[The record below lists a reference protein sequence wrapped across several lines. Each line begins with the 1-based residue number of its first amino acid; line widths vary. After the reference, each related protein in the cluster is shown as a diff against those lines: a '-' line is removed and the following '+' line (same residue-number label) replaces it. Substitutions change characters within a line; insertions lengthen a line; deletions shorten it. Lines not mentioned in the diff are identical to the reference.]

1 MKTISSIALALAAT
15 LLCAAAVQAQDNT
28 VKLSV
33 SVYQPHAKNDG
44 INGIG
49 IPPGADASVSSATT
63 AIFTYERLVT
73 PNIGIELVLGFPP
86 RIKAN
91 AEGSLSFLGDDV
103 FSAKIVAPTVLVN
116 YHFFEPGSTWR
127 PYVGAGL
134 NYTRFTSIQSSISSD
149 VQMGDSFGLALQA
162 GIAYAITKEF
172 GLYASIAGAQVKS
185 NVVSSGSTVLTT
197 TIDFRPIIYSIG
209 ASYSF

>member
-1 MKTISSIALALAAT
+1 MKTIPSIAWAVAAT
-15 LLCAAAVQAQDNT
+15 LLCGATAQAQDNS

-33 SVYQPHAKNDG
+33 SVYQPHPKNDG

-49 IPPGADASVSSATT
+49 IPPGAGVNLSTATT
-63 AIFTYERLVT
+63 AVFTYERMVT
-73 PNIGIELVLGFPP
+73 PNVGIEFVAGVPP
-86 RIKAN
+86 TIKAN
-91 AEGSLSFLGDDV
+91 ASGSLAFLGDDV

-134 NYTRFTSIQSSISSD
+134 NYTRFTDIKSRISSD
-149 VQMGDSFGLALQA
+149 VKMGDSFGLALHA
-162 GIAYAITKEF
+162 GIAYALTKEF
-172 GLYASIAGAQVKS
+172 GLYANIAGAKVKS

-197 TIDFRPIIYSIG
+197 TIDFRPIIYSFG
-209 ASYSF
+209 VSYAF

>member
-1 MKTISSIALALAAT
+1 MKTIPSIVLAAAAA
-15 LLCAAAVQAQDNT
+15 LLCSPAVQAQENV
-28 VKLSV
+28 VKLSL
-33 SVYQPHAKNDG
+33 SVYQPNPKNDG

-49 IPPGADASVSSATT
+49 IPPGADVSLSNATT
-63 AIFTYERLVT
+63 AIFTYERMVL
-73 PNIGIELVLGFPP
+73 PNVGIELVLGVPP

-91 AEGSLSFLGDDV
+91 AAGSLAFLGNDI

-116 YHFFEPGSTWR
+116 YHFFEPDSTWR
-127 PYVGAGL
+127 PYIGAGL
-134 NYTRFTSIQSSISSD
+134 NYTRFTNIQSTLSSD

-162 GIAYAITKEF
+162 GIHYALTKEV
-172 GLYASIAGAQVKS
+172 GLYASIAGAKVKS

-197 TIDFRPIIYSIG
+197 SIDFRPIIYSIG